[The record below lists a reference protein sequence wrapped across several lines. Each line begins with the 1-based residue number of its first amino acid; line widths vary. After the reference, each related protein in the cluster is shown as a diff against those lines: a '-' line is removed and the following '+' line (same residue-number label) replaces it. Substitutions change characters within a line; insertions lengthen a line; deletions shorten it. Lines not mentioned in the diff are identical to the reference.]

1 MLAYQILM
9 GSSMPKSIRKLYS
22 LRDFFYTKMD
32 CQEKNTAWR
41 ASKLFGRS
49 NTRVCGFL
57 YLLSTRGSLAYVMP
71 MSWSDAHLLLIS
83 ERIIMRL
90 CGAAAPTQ
98 MNGRMN
104 EYVCRVICQLGK
116 WENASSIL
124 QPVCAEATS
133 WTNKRRQCSRLC
145 VLISINRAA
154 MVHACGKFNGNVAWN
169 FCAGQLVTW
178 RYFIYILSS
187 SVCLFLMR
195 NRCVAL
201 DDGRCVSVW
210 HNRLPLSQIRF
221 PI

>member
-1 MLAYQILM
+1 MHKNGL
-9 GSSMPKSIRKLYS
+9 SRK
-22 LRDFFYTKMD
+22 
-32 CQEKNTAWR
+32 KNTARR
-41 ASKLFGRS
+41 ASKDQNYMGAAI
-49 NTRVCGFL
+49 RVCVDFCTSFRLEGL
-57 YLLSTRGSLAYVMP
+57 MHVMP
-71 MSWSDAHLLLIS
+71 MSSSDAHLLLIS

-90 CGAAAPTQ
+90 CAAAAPTQ

-116 WENASSIL
+116 WENASAIL

-145 VLISINRAA
+145 VLISINHAA

-178 RYFIYILSS
+178 RYFIYIKQLI
-187 SVCLFLMR
+187 VCLFLMR